1 MLEPVR
7 LSVQE
12 DYMDDIAKLKQRI
25 RRLERARDT
34 WKARAVAKQERLRA
48 LAVKTRDLTLSRD
61 RWKDEACREG
71 SGGMPQDNP
80 PRLLA
85 LPAAADW
92 PCRGEKPGRGRL

>member
-34 WKARAVAKQERLRA
+34 WKARAVAKQERIRA

-61 RWKDEACREG
+61 RWKDEACREDPAG
-71 SGGMPQDNP
+71 TSLNDPPCLLPMPPAPDR
-80 PRLLA
+80 PR
-85 LPAAADW
+85 
-92 PCRGEKPGRGRL
+92 RGEKPGHGRG